1 MPYNKKCCIKGCGSR
16 PDREKGIALHNFPH
30 GNDSSEGKELL
41 LRWIDFVQDRD
52 PGWDTTRVKEDVICS
67 KHFAAHDFTSM
78 FMTLPGFNRQLKP
91 TLKRFPHSGKCGVY
105 PKFYVDDTEETD
117 RGNTATD
124 QRGKAK
130 SASTSTRGTSDK
142 ETSGKKRS
150 PCSQQGATSSSL
162 LRAIRRIE
170 EATSAETKEAPE
182 KTKKR
187 SMSNVLTKTKT
198 TDDVGPVR
206 KKKKTSKYL
215 NNNTGS
221 TTSTN
226 SVKTTQGKNSVSP
239 CHPLEGDKFS
249 ENRAN
254 AQLSSFPL
262 LQNRQL
268 KVQLTPVDRGILACS
283 GEDNQALGGGL
294 NASPTKSKGERRQG
308 CLGNNEIQ
316 EASPGLLQCH
326 QIKKEPPEVVE
337 SLPYQTQSLEN
348 LACQPESENSG
359 FLPCQ
364 EDVDRAIKTETSVDV
379 LCDSLDSIV
388 EQVENDIIQK
398 RVELT
403 AKKAKKLQETL
414 RSEQRQKKAIENK
427 ARLEERKKI
436 LEKER
441 MLKEQERERER
452 RKTMRM
458 KELRMQERQIK
469 IETFYTQTRVDQLER
484 KIKAKRQENES
495 SAAEVNKLVDQL
507 QRAVI
512 ARKPLKADFP
522 KGILASHVKQV
533 LEHHLVNE
541 ASGKGGFTTGKV
553 SISVDSPTD
562 LYLALANRGVQ
573 KKLID
578 GRLNDKDVD
587 MFPAVSLHCSE
598 QQSSSAVEKYSAN
611 NNRHIASN
619 QNSRELST
627 VSSTQN
633 IVAPTHLHQGASQ
646 NFQGSR
652 NNTQAND
659 LSVSGEQRA
668 SESQQDVCNQRR
680 TNGRLTSSL
689 KDLQK
694 ATKSS
699 CVTSFSNLS
708 SSEYLLLLKAKEP
721 QLIRDLES
729 EEYTE
734 QELKVRIRSLN
745 SEIRDAIDR
754 TVSVLNDN
762 NFRVDIERA
771 LEEDENSF
779 VVDIKVKRGV
789 HRKDTEEV
797 NSWVKLGNSQLSTP
811 AKERAVT
818 AEQTSSAT
826 GTGAI
831 PANIGELIKTTLGRE
846 TAVDRTAQNAEATN
860 NPTILDGI
868 WVCPSTTSSSD
879 THMVAAGMAV
889 GEPGITAQVSKAS
902 NDTINTSESAQSRN
916 EESFADKNGI
926 SDSRGNE
933 KLNETGKILKSS
945 RVVLEATV
953 QVSGMA
959 NRKSTPQETQ
969 DTPKKLI
976 VCSVPVKKREEPN
989 DVSPNTTIKQVKMLA
1004 FDVMPNE
1011 PGNVPLT
1018 SANPNEQ
1025 VTEKELVGTD
1035 VTPMEQVKFDGPD
1048 VTAPTKRGFD
1058 CIHDAPTIESVGP
1071 IMCDVAVDATPAKR
1085 KKVYLTYVESRQTD
1099 SSAKVASAA
1108 STKMTDISGNPNTP
1122 EAEFRVTPEETLQAK
1137 QTIAEETLKETKA
1150 TTEETFQANQATT
1163 EEKLQA
1169 TEATT
1174 EETLD
1179 ETQASTERTL
1189 QAKQKITERTLQAK
1203 QKITEGTLQAKQ
1215 ATTEGT
1221 MEAKHATT
1229 VVTLQATLGP
1239 TEETQQLTPATADK
1253 SSQMLMESAEVI
1265 KQTTP
1270 ELTEATL
1277 QATLGSSDE
1286 TFEKA
1291 TESPK
1296 ATSQVIS
1303 ESVEATLPTAIPD
1316 SAEATLKSMTD
1327 YSKTAAQSELEST
1340 EAKFQAMPESSKEA
1354 LQATLKSN
1362 VTESYSKKPKTGDKK
1377 LVVGEV
1383 FTVFYPADTKEYA
1396 SQTNWHGDNLKN
1408 TRTAKR
1414 QAQRQSA
1421 NIEVI
1426 KDLKRTIEKI
1436 KRQAEVNAR
1445 TYEKEVRKLNIKV
1458 EKLKTEKKKRK
1469 ELRQKEKKRR
1479 RKLQKERT
1487 QRKDG

>member
-30 GNDSSEGKELL
+30 GNNSSEGKELL

-78 FMTLPGFNRQLKP
+78 FMTLPGFNGQFKP

-130 SASTSTRGTSDK
+130 SASTFTRGTSDK
-142 ETSGKKRS
+142 ETSGKNRS

-162 LRAIRRIE
+162 LRAIRRIK
-170 EATSAETKEAPE
+170 EATSAETKEALE

-388 EQVENDIIQK
+388 KQVENDIIQK

-403 AKKAKKLQETL
+403 AKKAQKLQETL

-578 GRLNDKDVD
+578 GRLNDKDAH

-652 NNTQAND
+652 SNTQAND

-680 TNGRLTSSL
+680 TNRRLTSSL
-689 KDLQK
+689 KDFQK

-771 LEEDENSF
+771 LEEDEKSF

-789 HRKDTEEV
+789 HRKDTE
-797 NSWVKLGNSQLSTP
+797 
-811 AKERAVT
+811 
-818 AEQTSSAT
+818 
-826 GTGAI
+826 
-831 PANIGELIKTTLGRE
+831 
-846 TAVDRTAQNAEATN
+846 
-860 NPTILDGI
+860 
-868 WVCPSTTSSSD
+868 
-879 THMVAAGMAV
+879 
-889 GEPGITAQVSKAS
+889 
-902 NDTINTSESAQSRN
+902 
-916 EESFADKNGI
+916 
-926 SDSRGNE
+926 
-933 KLNETGKILKSS
+933 
-945 RVVLEATV
+945 EATV

-989 DVSPNTTIKQVKMLA
+989 DVSPDTTIKQVKMLA

-1025 VTEKELVGTD
+1025 VTEKEFVGTD

-1108 STKMTDISGNPNTP
+1108 STKMTEISGNPNTP

-1137 QTIAEETLKETKA
+1137 QTIAEEALKETKA

-1174 EETLD
+1174 EETLK

-1229 VVTLQATLGP
+1229 VLTLQATLGP
-1239 TEETQQLTPATADK
+1239 TEETQQLTPATTDK

-1265 KQTTP
+1265 KQITP

-1277 QATLGSSDE
+1277 QSTLESSDA

-1296 ATSQVIS
+1296 ATSQ
-1303 ESVEATLPTAIPD
+1303 L
-1316 SAEATLKSMTD
+1316 
-1327 YSKTAAQSELEST
+1327 
-1340 EAKFQAMPESSKEA
+1340 
-1354 LQATLKSN
+1354 
-1362 VTESYSKKPKTGDKK
+1362 
-1377 LVVGEV
+1377 
-1383 FTVFYPADTKEYA
+1383 TVHLFIYF
-1396 SQTNWHGDNLKN
+1396 LL
-1408 TRTAKR
+1408 
-1414 QAQRQSA
+1414 AQRQSA